1 MMINIK
7 KRMAYWATAH
17 YDIAHPTRPWT
28 PITTQYIALSNVD
41 IEHKTILST
50 DSTAPQDSPALSRPR
65 ERVLKRGSGA
75 PVDFL
80 QKTISFGRVWG
91 PKPAG
96 GGPEPQSTPRGG
108 PKTRF
113 WKPARFH

>member
-1 MMINIK
+1 
-7 KRMAYWATAH
+7 MAYWATAH

-80 QKTISFGRVWG
+80 MKTIGFGEFGAPNR
-91 PKPAG
+91 
-96 GGPEPQSTPRGG
+96 PEAARSPRAPPEGL
-108 PKTRF
+108 P
-113 WKPARFH
+113 

>member
-1 MMINIK
+1 MINIK

-80 QKTISFGRVWG
+80 QKSISFGGVWG